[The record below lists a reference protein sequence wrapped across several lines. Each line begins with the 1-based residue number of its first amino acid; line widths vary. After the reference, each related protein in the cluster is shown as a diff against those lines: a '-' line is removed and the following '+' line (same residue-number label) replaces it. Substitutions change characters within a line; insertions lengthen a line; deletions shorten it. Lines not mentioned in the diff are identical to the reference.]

1 MTRFSAWN
9 VIKNGFTGQ
18 KGWSRQWRDPQPKS
32 HYDIVIVGGGL
43 HGLATAY
50 YLAKNFNLKK
60 IAVLEKGWIGGGNA
74 GRNTT
79 IIRSNYMLKGNRE
92 FYEHSLR
99 LWENLSHEL
108 NYNVMFSQRSHIS
121 LYHTASALDAAARR
135 YNIMRQSGSDAEIWS
150 RNEIKNKIPHLNYAD
165 DARFPIYGALVQ
177 RRAGTARHD
186 AVAWGY
192 ARAAD
197 MLGVDIIQQCE
208 VTSIKRKAQKVS
220 SLHTSRGQ
228 IKTGKVAFA
237 VAGNTSRLWQMAE
250 LGNLPIESHKL
261 QAFVTEP
268 IKPLLDHVVV
278 FGVGGAHFYIS
289 QSDKGGMVFGGDI
302 DWYKSYAQ
310 KGNLPI
316 VQDVAECALSLMP
329 CLGRVKLLRH
339 WSGVVDMS
347 MDGSF
352 FMCKTPLENLYLNAG
367 WNYGGFKASPASG
380 WYFADL
386 IANDRPDE
394 VILNHDLE
402 RFRRGY
408 HIDESG
414 AGSDPKLHG

>member
-32 HYDIVIVGGGL
+32 QYDIVIVGGGL

-50 YLAKNFNLKK
+50 YLAKNSNLKK

-150 RNEIKNKIPHLNYAD
+150 RNEIMKKIPHLNYAD

-197 MLGVDIIQQCE
+197 MFGVDIIQQCE

-352 FMCKTPLENLYLNAG
+352 FMCKTPLDNLYLNAG

-394 VILNHDLE
+394 VILNHDLD